1 MKCVRTRE
9 ATRMDVLQKTS
20 NHFEHNMIK
29 QYITQALAQL
39 RQHPIISAVS
49 IIGTA
54 LAIFLIMLVV
64 MMQQVKTAPFAPESN
79 RDRFLHAKYLSIRN
93 KSWSEGGS
101 SNGPMSEQTAKELYA
116 SLKTPEA
123 VTIYMCFTEA
133 TPVCLPGQPS
143 KSVDKQE
150 TDAQFWKVFDFQFI
164 DGKPYDQATFDAG
177 QSVAVITRSVARAL
191 FGTAKGVSGRE
202 FLLNHAPYRVAG
214 VVEDVS
220 TLANTAYAQL
230 WIPYTSTQVGATT
243 WTDGHMGYMSCTILA
258 KSRDDFDAIRE
269 ESFRRLEEYNKLIS
283 EDGWHIIHRNR
294 PYDQEKSTINQSA
307 NREFDVAPENRRR
320 LITYLILLIVP
331 AINLSS
337 MTQSRLRQRVSE
349 IGVRRAF
356 GSTRMEIMSQI
367 IAENFIVTLLAGA
380 LGLMM
385 SVMFAFAGSSML
397 FAQDYSTSLAPPEV
411 DASMLLQLDTFLW
424 AFFFCFVL
432 NLLSS
437 GLPAWRAS
445 RIGIVSAIS
454 GKLH

>member
-1 MKCVRTRE
+1 
-9 ATRMDVLQKTS
+9 
-20 NHFEHNMIK
+20 MIK

-79 RDRFLHAKYLSIRN
+79 RERFLHGHYLSIGN
-93 KSWSEGGS
+93 KEWGEGDT
-101 SNGPMSEQTAKELYA
+101 SNGPMSVQTAKELWQ
-116 SLKTPEA
+116 SLKTPES
-123 VTIYMCFTEA
+123 VTIYGA
-133 TPVCLPGQPS
+133 GVISTPASLPKKAASSFDLRQ
-143 KSVDKQE
+143 
-150 TDAQFWKVFDFQFI
+150 TDDVFWKVFDFTFI
-164 DGKPYDQATFDAG
+164 EGKPYDKATFNA
-177 QSVAVITRSVARAL
+177 SIPVAVLSETVARVV
-191 FGTAKGVSGRE
+191 FGTSQGIVGKE
-202 FLLNHAPYRVAG
+202 FLLNHAPYQVCG
-214 VVEDVS
+214 IVKDVS
-220 TLANTAYAQL
+220 SLASSAYAQL
-230 WIPYTSTQVGATT
+230 WIPYTAGGLDKDVWNSN
-243 WTDGHMGYMSCTILA
+243 HMGMMTCTLLA
-258 KSRDDFDAIRE
+258 KSRKDFPIIRE
-269 ESFRRLEEYNKLIS
+269 EANRRLAEYNQIIG
-283 EDGWHIIHRNR
+283 ENGWKIIARNR
-294 PYDQEKSTINQSA
+294 PYDQETNSVAYYA
-307 NREFDVAPENRRR
+307 NVEPDLKGKRGQQFV
-320 LITYLILLIVP
+320 IFLILLIVP
-331 AINLSS
+331 AINISS

-380 LGLMM
+380 LGLAM
-385 SVMFAFAGSSML
+385 SVVFAFAGSSIL
-397 FAQDYSTSLAPPEV
+397 FAQEYSTSLAPPEV